1 MVPKS
6 IKIGPQSCLGG
17 VLGHL
22 GPKMAPR
29 ARKTSKIDFW
39 GPLLGSILGPK
50 IDQNR
55 AKSDP
60 KGDRF
65 DD

>member
-6 IKIGPQSCLGG
+6 IRIGPKSCLGE

-29 ARKTSKIDFW
+29 ARKTLKIDFW
-39 GPLLGSILGPK
+39 GPLLGAILGPK
-50 IDQNR
+50 IKIGP
-55 AKSDP
+55 KSDP
-60 KGDRF
+60 KADRF

>member
-6 IKIGPQSCLGG
+6 IKIGPQSCRGG

-29 ARKTSKIDFW
+29 ALKKPKNESFDPF
-39 GPLLGSILGPK
+39 LGATLGPQ

-55 AKSDP
+55 AKERSE
-60 KGDRF
+60 G
-65 DD
+65 